1 MPTIH
6 TQLTLDVVVQ
16 YAIEPAENGFPEQV
30 DITKVQPIGGSGRN
44 SANLLRF
51 MDESQIINL
60 EDEILSE
67 RNQS

>member
-1 MPTIH
+1 MPALH
-6 TQLTLDVVVQ
+6 TQITLDVVIQ
-16 YAIEPAENGFPEQV
+16 YSIEPAENGFPEQV
-30 DITKVQPIGGSGRN
+30 DIRKVEPIGGLSKR

-67 RNQS
+67 RN

>member
-16 YAIEPAENGFPEQV
+16 YSIEPAENGFPEQV
-30 DITKVQPIGGSGRN
+30 DITKVQPIGGAGRN

-60 EDEILSE
+60 EDEILLE

>member
-6 TQLTLDVVVQ
+6 TQLTLDVVVH
-16 YAIEPAENGFPEQV
+16 YSIEPEQDGFPEQV
-30 DITKVQPIGGSGRN
+30 DITKVQPIGGAGRN

-60 EDEILSE
+60 EDEILLE